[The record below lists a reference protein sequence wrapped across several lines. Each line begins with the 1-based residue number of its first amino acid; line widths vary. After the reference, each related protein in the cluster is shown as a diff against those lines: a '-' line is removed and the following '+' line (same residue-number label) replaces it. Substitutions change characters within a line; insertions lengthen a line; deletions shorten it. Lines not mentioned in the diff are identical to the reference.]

1 MDDLSQLPA
10 RMQVELFRALASA
23 VTVRNR
29 GELFLWAQGPLQA
42 LIPHG
47 VLVGVMLGSDAQ
59 ITYLDCLHGV
69 VLTPQQLETLRD
81 PQNGWAAQVAQ
92 RCRELGLQTVCWPE
106 ADTQRLLGEA
116 LTQDWVSLDLGA
128 ALAQGSGAVAGGEG
142 TFFVLLGL
150 AEPVTVA
157 QQWTFQVLLPQLH
170 LALARSRRHSPT
182 QAQESLAE
190 SAQPLELSERQLE
203 ILHWVKLGKTN
214 HEIALILD
222 ISELTVKNHM
232 QKLFKKLNVHNRAQA
247 VAKVMT
253 LLLD

>member
-10 RMQVELFRALASA
+10 RTQVELFRALASA

-42 LIPHG
+42 LIAHR
-47 VLVGVMLGSDAQ
+47 VLVGVMIGSDAQ
-59 ITYLDCLHGV
+59 ITHLDCLHGV
-69 VLTPQQLETLRD
+69 VLTPQQLEVLRD
-81 PQNGWAAQVAQ
+81 RQSGWVARVVQ
-92 RCRELGLQTVCWPE
+92 RCRELGLQSACWPE
-106 ADTQRLLGEA
+106 AETQRALGAA
-116 LTQDWVSLDLGA
+116 LTQDWVDLGLGA
-128 ALAQGSGAVAGGEG
+128 VLVQGSGAVAGGES

-150 AEPVTVA
+150 GEPVTAV
-157 QQWTFQVLLPQLH
+157 QQWTLQVLLPQLH
-170 LALARSRRHSPT
+170 LALARSRRYGAPES
-182 QAQESLAE
+182 QALGELDA
-190 SAQPLELSERQLE
+190 PLELSERQLE

-214 HEIALILD
+214 HEIALILA

-253 LLLD
+253 LLPD